1 MMFHSFF
8 NLYLFKIKLFKLLIC
23 YIIFIII
30 NIKRFTSL
38 KFKKETIIMITHDLE
53 GKKIGIKIKI
63 WTNE

>member
-23 YIIFIII
+23 YIIII

-53 GKKIGIKIKI
+53 EKKIGIKIKI